1 MGATNSAEVVVERA
15 KQNNRV
21 LQMRMGATNSAE
33 VVVERAKQIIT
44 RHFPEDI
51 YHVTFNRRE
60 GKSPK
65 TEISIFNKD
74 LLPPTNKQYNPLD
87 FYCIECEILD
97 NNPSTLHIGLLSRCG
112 LRGTTHLEKIID
124 FAKECRFSE
133 ITLEDASTIVYTKED
148 DPTDARR
155 VINLA
160 QLTRLMTGRSWYEK
174 FGFTNDM
181 IDQLKDDIKK
191 DIDQPIS
198 IYTDDDDE
206 LVIRIQD
213 MIETEIEIEIEPTIP
228 IKEAASYLYKCLEA
242 LCPKRKCRNE
252 PDIDTLDIVKDINSI
267 LDKMYISMLSRLT
280 IGKRKIEKDHFYDLH
295 LILRRPNQMG
305 SSRKTRRTRRQHN
318 KKARTVSC
326 SQKRRTQRHI

>member
-44 RHFPEDI
+44 RHFPKDI

-174 FGFTNDM
+174 FGFTNNM

-198 IYTDDDDE
+198 IYNDDE

-228 IKEAASYLYKCLEA
+228 IKKAASYLYQCLEA

-295 LILRRPNQMG
+295 LTLRRPNQMG
-305 SSRKTRRTRRQHN
+305 SSRKMRRNKKAYKASHKRKRTRR
-318 KKARTVSC
+318 R
-326 SQKRRTQRHI
+326 I

>member
-1 MGATNSAEVVVERA
+1 MGATNSAEVIVERA
-15 KQNNRV
+15 KQNDRV

-33 VVVERAKQIIT
+33 VIIERAKQIIT

-51 YHVTFNRRE
+51 YHITFNRRE

-97 NNPSTLHIGLLSRCG
+97 NNPSILHIGLLSRCG

-174 FGFTNDM
+174 FGFTNGM
-181 IDQLKDDIKK
+181 IDQLKEDIKK

-198 IYTDDDDE
+198 IYPKE
-206 LVIRIQD
+206 LIGRIQD

-228 IKEAASYLYKCLEA
+228 IKEASTYLYQCLEA

-267 LDKMYISMLSRLT
+267 LDEMYISMLSRLT
-280 IGKRKIEKDHFYDLH
+280 IGKRKIEKDHFYDLY
-295 LILRRPNQMG
+295 LILPTSKQQG
-305 SSRKTRRTRRQHN
+305 SSRKTRRN
-318 KKARTVSC
+318 KKAHMT
-326 SQKRRTQRHI
+326 QHKRRRTRIRI

>member
-1 MGATNSAEVVVERA
+1 MGATNSTEVVVERE

-21 LQMRMGATNSAE
+21 LQMRIGATNSAN
-33 VVVERAKQIIT
+33 VVVERAKQIIIQ
-44 RHFPEDI
+44 HFPEDI
-51 YHVTFNRRE
+51 YHITFNRRE

-97 NNPSTLHIGLLSRCG
+97 NNPSILHIGLLSRCG

-198 IYTDDDDE
+198 IYNDDE
-206 LVIRIQD
+206 LIIRIQD

-228 IKEAASYLYKCLEA
+228 IKEAASYLYQCLEA

-252 PDIDTLDIVKDINSI
+252 PDVDTLDIVKDINSI
-267 LDKMYISMLSRLT
+267 LDEMYISMLSRLT

-295 LILRRPNQMG
+295 LTLRRPNQMG
-305 SSRKTRRTRRQHN
+305 SSRKTRRN
-318 KKARTVSC
+318 KKAYKASR
-326 SQKRRTQRHI
+326 SQKRRTQRRI

>member
-1 MGATNSAEVVVERA
+1 MGATNSTEVVVERE

-21 LQMRMGATNSAE
+21 LQMRIGATNSAN
-33 VVVERAKQIIT
+33 VVVERAKQIIIQ
-44 RHFPEDI
+44 HFPEDI
-51 YHVTFNRRE
+51 YHITFNRRE

-97 NNPSTLHIGLLSRCG
+97 NNPSILHIGLLSRCG

-198 IYTDDDDE
+198 IYPKE
-206 LVIRIQD
+206 LIGRIQD

-228 IKEAASYLYKCLEA
+228 IKEAASYLYQCLEA

-252 PDIDTLDIVKDINSI
+252 PDVDTLDIVKDINSI
-267 LDKMYISMLSRLT
+267 LDEMYISMLSRLT

-295 LILRRPNQMG
+295 LTLRRPNQMG
-305 SSRKTRRTRRQHN
+305 SSRKMRRNKKAHMTQHKRRRTRIR
-318 KKARTVSC
+318 
-326 SQKRRTQRHI
+326 I

>member
-1 MGATNSAEVVVERA
+1 MGATNSAERA
-15 KQNNRV
+15 KQNDRA

-33 VVVERAKQIIT
+33 VVIERAKQIIT
-44 RHFPEDI
+44 QHFPEDI
-51 YHVTFNRRE
+51 YHITFNRRE

-97 NNPSTLHIGLLSRCG
+97 NNPSILHIGLLSRCG

-155 VINLA
+155 VVNLA

-174 FGFTNDM
+174 FGFTNVM
-181 IDQLKDDIKK
+181 IDQLKEDIKK

-198 IYTDDDDE
+198 IYPKE
-206 LVIRIQD
+206 LIDRIQD

-228 IKEAASYLYKCLEA
+228 IKEAATYLYQCLEA

-252 PDIDTLDIVKDINSI
+252 PDVDTLDIVKDINSI
-267 LDKMYISMLSRLT
+267 LDQMYMLMLSRLT
-280 IGKRKIEKDHFYDLH
+280 IGKRKIEKDHFYDLY
-295 LILRRPNQMG
+295 LILPRSKQQG
-305 SSRKTRRTRRQHN
+305 SSRKTRRNR
-318 KKARTVSC
+318 KAYKVSHGR
-326 SQKRRTQRHI
+326 RRTRSRI

>member
-1 MGATNSAEVVVERA
+1 MGATNSTEVVVERE

-21 LQMRMGATNSAE
+21 LQMRIGATNSAN
-33 VVVERAKQIIT
+33 VVVERAKQIIIQ
-44 RHFPEDI
+44 HFPEDI
-51 YHVTFNRRE
+51 YHITFNRRE

-97 NNPSTLHIGLLSRCG
+97 NNPSILHIGLLSRCG
-112 LRGTTHLEKIID
+112 LRGTMHLEKIID

-198 IYTDDDDE
+198 IYPKE
-206 LVIRIQD
+206 LIGRIQD

-228 IKEAASYLYKCLEA
+228 IKEAASYLYQCLEA

-252 PDIDTLDIVKDINSI
+252 PDVDTLDIVKDINSI
-267 LDKMYISMLSRLT
+267 LDEMYISMLSRLT
-280 IGKRKIEKDHFYDLH
+280 IGKRKIEKDHFYDLY
-295 LILRRPNQMG
+295 LILPRSKQQG
-305 SSRKTRRTRRQHN
+305 SSRKMRRN
-318 KKARTVSC
+318 KKAYKASR
-326 SQKRRTQRHI
+326 SQKRRTQRRI